1 MRNIYDLTLHD
12 HKEVTLEEIQSQLR
26 LNLEEFDK
34 TWVSFERYYVI
45 ELMMIEADARKY
57 ITDAI
62 EIEKE
67 LTEFEK
73 KEKSKGKIILD
84 SNDYNNLRAKLTK
97 IIS

>member
-1 MRNIYDLTLHD
+1 
-12 HKEVTLEEIQSQLR
+12 
-26 LNLEEFDK
+26 
-34 TWVSFERYYVI
+34 
-45 ELMMIEADARKY
+45 MMIEADARKY

-84 SNDYNNLRAKLTK
+84 SNEYNNIRAKLTK